1 MKTSNFDQNDKTNEG
16 EFIQRDSIT
25 GANTLSNYIW
35 AIILFTGGL
44 GFFSAGLSSY
54 FKTNFL
60 PFLDSSNL
68 VFLPQG
74 ILLLFYGTLAIF
86 LSLILLFWASE
97 KIGSGF
103 NEYDKQENV
112 VRIFRKGFSFFKNDI
127 YLVYAF
133 NDVVNIELEIID
145 NIVPRRVLYLC
156 LKDNR
161 KIPLTPSNILLDL
174 GQIEKKGI
182 FLADFIGVTLLL
194 NRV

>member
-1 MKTSNFDQNDKTNEG
+1 MKVSNWDQEEKIIN
-16 EFIQRDSIT
+16 DSIIRRDLIE
-25 GANTLSNYIW
+25 GANTWGNYIW
-35 AIILFTGGL
+35 ALVLALGGL

-60 PFLDSSNL
+60 PFLNSSEL
-68 VFLPQG
+68 IFLPQG

-86 LSLILLFWASE
+86 LSLILLIWSSE

-112 VRIFRKGFSFFKNDI
+112 VRIFRKGFSFFNNDI
-127 YLVYAF
+127 YLVYPF
-133 NDVVNIELEIID
+133 RDITNIELEIID

-161 KIPLTPSNILLDL
+161 KIPLTPSNILMDL
-174 GQIEKKGI
+174 GEIEKKGI
-182 FLADFIGVTLLL
+182 VLADFIGVTLLL
-194 NRV
+194 NKV